1 MFKKQFIFLALL
13 GGALSGCGSDNNSA
27 TTGGTTSGG
36 TSTGGTTG
44 GSTTGQTYS
53 NQTVV
58 PGKISDTLPQALSLA
73 KDAGFNMY
81 IPVSINTASQQ
92 SVRTNSSNDTIHI
105 IAYFDETLYS
115 TDKERDAAREIV
127 KQKTQR
133 AANIMQHFLTNL
145 PESTYGV
152 DKSSIA
158 ELMASRH
165 ATLML
170 TANDDA
176 NEEMLTKLFIT
187 EAYRQGQLQ
196 QWVID
201 ANQPNSHELDTS
213 TVARFLQS
221 SEAFDNTY
229 PDQFEAVIEEILV
242 GVQTSANSQDWL
254 VHSQSLMFRE
264 LTVEGDCHYM
274 SNFANYCEDLGK
286 HADRDAGF
294 EEILH
299 LVQAQGIAPNP
310 KFKTFQDQFQ
320 QRALDLYNRHAAGQ
334 DSVWQPTQSSW
345 NDWLSDDIDPEI
357 GPSYSHE
364 YLAAA
369 FEAYM
374 GMWEHTSSGLD
385 SYQALTRSDMRN
397 DDFEAAFW
405 IENMFHDYLQYT
417 AHIDSAGVE
426 TYYNNRFPQGGLT
439 PTFHMSKST
448 HPPMEP
454 YTFKSRWLVNAK
466 IIGDVA
472 MNLTANDQDNTIEGN
487 SQNNVVDG
495 KDGVDTYIVSE
506 DFSNCTIFHQ
516 KYSDSVNCPSTGID
530 ELMNFEK
537 IKFNDQVISLTK

>member
-1 MFKKQFIFLALL
+1 MFKTKYICTTLLAV
-13 GGALSGCGSDNNSA
+13 ALTGCGSDDGKS
-27 TTGGTTSGG
+27 TSLGGGTNGG
-36 TSTGGTTG
+36 TSTGNTGTTSSQVVTI
-44 GSTTGQTYS
+44 GS
-53 NQTVV
+53 
-58 PGKISDTLPQALSLA
+58 ISRTLPRTLDIATSS
-73 KDAGFNMY
+73 GFNMY
-81 IPVSINTASQQ
+81 IPVSVNQTKSRSGGQLNIKE
-92 SVRTNSSNDTIHI
+92 TIHI
-105 IAYFDETLYS
+105 IAYFDETKYV
-115 TDKERDAAREIV
+115 TDEERA
-127 KQKTQR
+127 KQHNITQRKTER
-133 AANIMQHFLTNL
+133 AANIIQHFLSNL

-158 ELMASRH
+158 QLMANRQ
-165 ATLML
+165 ATLIL
-170 TANDDA
+170 TANDDE
-176 NEEMLTKLFIT
+176 NDQMLTKLFVE
-187 EAYRQGQLQ
+187 EAFRQGKLQ
-196 QWVID
+196 QWVDD
-201 ANQPNSHELDTS
+201 AKQANSNELDTS
-213 TVARFLQS
+213 SIENFSNTLAQ
-221 SEAFDNTY
+221 FDADY

-242 GVQTSANSQDWL
+242 GVQTSANSQNWL

-334 DSVWQPTQSSW
+334 DSVWKPTQPSW

-374 GMWEHTSSGLD
+374 GMWEHMSSGLD

-405 IENMFHDYLQYT
+405 IENMFHGYLQYT

-426 TYYNNRFPQGGLT
+426 TYYNNRFPQGGLA

-466 IIGDVA
+466 IVGDVA

-487 SQNNVVDG
+487 SQRNVVDG

-506 DFSNCTIFHQ
+506 DFSKCTILHQ
-516 KYSDSVNCPSTGID
+516 KYTDSVNCPSTGID

-537 IKFNDQVISLTK
+537 IQFNDQVISLTK

>member
-1 MFKKQFIFLALL
+1 MLKTKYIYTALL
-13 GGALSGCGSDNNSA
+13 AVALTGCGSDDGK
-27 TTGGTTSGG
+27 GGTSGG
-36 TSTGGTTG
+36 SSTGNTGTKSSQVVTI
-44 GSTTGQTYS
+44 GS
-53 NQTVV
+53 
-58 PGKISDTLPQALSLA
+58 ISKTLPQTLDIATSS
-73 KDAGFNMY
+73 GFNMY
-81 IPVSINTASQQ
+81 IPVSVNQTKSRSGGQLNT
-92 SVRTNSSNDTIHI
+92 NETIHI
-105 IAYFDETLYS
+105 IAYFDEKKYV
-115 TDKERDAAREIV
+115 TDEERA
-127 KQKTQR
+127 KQRNITQRKTER
-133 AANIMQHFLTNL
+133 AANIMQHFLSNL

-158 ELMASRH
+158 QLMANRQ
-165 ATLML
+165 ATLIL
-170 TANDDA
+170 TANDDE
-176 NEEMLTKLFIT
+176 NDQMLTKLFVE
-187 EAYRQGQLQ
+187 EAFRQGKLQ
-196 QWVID
+196 QWVDD
-201 ANQPNSHELDTS
+201 ADQKNSNKLDTS
-213 TVARFLQS
+213 SVEKFSNTLAQ
-221 SEAFDNTY
+221 FDADY
-229 PDQFEAVIEEILV
+229 PAQFKAVMDKILV
-242 GVQTSANSQDWL
+242 GIQTSQNSQKWL

-310 KFKTFQDQFQ
+310 KFKAFQDQFQ
-320 QRALDLYNRHAAGQ
+320 QRALDLYNRHDAGQ

-345 NDWLSDDIDPEI
+345 NDWLSDDIDPEL

-374 GMWEHTSSGLD
+374 GMWEHRSSGLD
-385 SYQALTRSDMRN
+385 SYQALTRRDMRN

-426 TYYNNRFPQGGLT
+426 TYYKNRFAQGGLT

-448 HPPMEP
+448 HPPVEP

-466 IIGDVA
+466 IVGDVA

-506 DFSNCTIFHQ
+506 DFSNCTILHQ
-516 KYSDSVNCPSTGID
+516 KYTDSVNCPSTGID

-537 IKFNDQVISLTK
+537 VKFNDQVISLTKLNG